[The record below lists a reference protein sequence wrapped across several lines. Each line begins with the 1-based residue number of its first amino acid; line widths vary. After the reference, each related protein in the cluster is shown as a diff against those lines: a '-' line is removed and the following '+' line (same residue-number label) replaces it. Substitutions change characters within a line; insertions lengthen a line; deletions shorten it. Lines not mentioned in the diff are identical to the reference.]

1 MDVQHACFVHFFAV
15 AARILRETVFV
26 VVVRGCLHEKTRT
39 GASIIPGWLFGF
51 VSRLMMTG
59 SFHISLFEG
68 TLHVDKIHMRFKIA
82 NITHAPPVPVYRQSD
97 FTQKWV
103 VVSRLHDTVARFC
116 TGVKFSPQHNNR
128 GELTPGWLAPAWHF
142 VVVSFKQ
149 I

>member
-1 MDVQHACFVHFFAV
+1 MKLSLPSLSGGVYMRKLVP
-15 AARILRETVFV
+15 ARVLYRDDF
-26 VVVRGCLHEKTRT
+26 L
-39 GASIIPGWLFGF
+39 
-51 VSRLMMTG
+51 VSYRVYMMTG
-59 SFHISLFEG
+59 SFHISLFED

-128 GELTPGWLAPAWHF
+128 GELTPG
-142 VVVSFKQ
+142 
-149 I
+149 

>member
-1 MDVQHACFVHFFAV
+1 MKLSLPSLLGGVYMRKLVP
-15 AARILRETVFV
+15 ARVLYRDDF
-26 VVVRGCLHEKTRT
+26 L
-39 GASIIPGWLFGF
+39 
-51 VSRLMMTG
+51 VSYRVYMMTG

-128 GELTPGWLAPAWHF
+128 GELTPG
-142 VVVSFKQ
+142 
-149 I
+149 